1 MALPGID
8 QETNSV
14 SSTRLTPL
22 RQNKDAS
29 RGQVPS
35 ELRRPGVPLL
45 QMWVKGSQAEMG
57 DQHGRMVREAGGYE
71 EILEYYPQ
79 MIENV
84 MAGDGG
90 PALRTVV
97 HLALQAS
104 LRLLERHRPPAYRER
119 ALAFA
124 EALGYPP
131 SLTRFLCMMDAFQNI
146 VGLASH
152 LGIGA
157 SRRIAAL
164 AARPACSTLI
174 VWGRAS
180 ADGQVRQ
187 ARNFDLF
194 GAGLWDRHPAVV
206 FCTPQEGLRYGF
218 VTARGVDLPGVTVFN
233 EAGLSMTTHTCFHR
247 HVRFDGAGIVDL
259 GHEIIRRA
267 ESLDDA
273 VRIIR
278 ERPVAS
284 PWALSISSAREH
296 CGLVAEITGRN
307 VEVIRPAAG
316 RDFLAQTNRF
326 RSPILLKD
334 QVAPAPGF
342 VAHADGR
349 LAALDEAAAASQ
361 GRGGLG
367 RDDLMALLGSHH
379 EPEIGEERA
388 GGGVLGQCGSVQSV
402 VIEPE
407 QSCIHVS
414 VGPAPTGKG
423 PYVGVPWT
431 WDEPAGFH
439 EVACDTA
446 SISGAPD
453 EASRSRFSDGPAHQG
468 FEAYLDA
475 IRHHDRAAAST
486 EVARELERAVSL
498 DPDEPTY
505 RFLAGALALR
515 HGELDR
521 AMSHFGRGLARER
534 SPYRRGQ
541 LLLWSSRAAAARGD
555 RRIARDHRE
564 ELLRLEHPLL
574 ADYQTAARRD
584 AWRPV
589 PRRRYRGLQI
599 DPMLVDVIG

>member
-8 QETNSV
+8 QKTNIVNQS
-14 SSTRLTPL
+14 RP
-22 RQNKDAS
+22 RQAQEHS
-29 RGQVPS
+29 AAPREQSLHG
-35 ELRRPGVPLL
+35 LRRPGVPLL
-45 QMWVKGSQAEMG
+45 QMWVSGSQTEMG
-57 DQHGRMVREAGGYE
+57 AQHGRLVREAGGYE
-71 EILEYYPQ
+71 EILEYYPR
-79 MIENV
+79 MIEILL
-84 MAGDGG
+84 AGDRG
-90 PALRTVV
+90 PALRIAAR
-97 HLALQAS
+97 LAIGCS
-104 LRLLERHRPPAYRER
+104 LRLLERQRPPAYRER
-119 ALAFA
+119 ARAFVA
-124 EALGYPP
+124 ALGYPE
-131 SLTRFLCMMDAFQNI
+131 SHARFLCMMDVFQNL
-146 VGLASH
+146 VGLAGR
-152 LGIGA
+152 LGVGA
-157 SRRIAAL
+157 SRRISAR
-164 AARPACSTLI
+164 AARPACSTLMA
-174 VWGRAS
+174 WGRAS
-180 ADGQVRQ
+180 AGGQLRH

-206 FCTPQEGLRYGF
+206 FCTPRQGLRYGF

-233 EAGLSMTTHTCFHR
+233 EAGLSVTTQTCFHR
-247 HVRFDGAGIVDL
+247 QVRFDGIGVVDL

-284 PWALSISSAREH
+284 PWALSISSARERR
-296 CGLVAEITGRN
+296 GLVAEITAQQ
-307 VEVIRPAAG
+307 VEVVRPAAG

-326 RSPILLKD
+326 RSPAMLKH
-334 QVAPAPGF
+334 QIAPAPGF

-349 LAALDEAAAASQ
+349 LEALDEAAAASQ
-361 GRGGLG
+361 ARGGLG
-367 RDDLMALLGSHH
+367 RDELMALLGSHH

-388 GGGVLGQCGSVQSV
+388 AGGVLGQSGSVQSV

-414 VGPAPTGKG
+414 VGPTPTGKG
-423 PYVGVPWT
+423 PYVGLPWT
-431 WDEPAGFH
+431 WDEPVGCR
-439 EVACDTA
+439 EVACDVA

-453 EASRSRFSDGPAHQG
+453 EAGRSRFSDGPAREG

-475 IRHHDRAAAST
+475 VRHHDRAASSKQ
-486 EVARELERAVSL
+486 VARELERAVSL

-505 RFLAGALALR
+505 RFLAGAYALR

-521 AMSHFGRGLARER
+521 ATAHLGSGLEREH

-541 LLLWSSRAAAARGD
+541 LLLWASRAAAARSD
-555 RRIARDHRE
+555 RQTARAHRE

-584 AWRPV
+584 AWRLI
-589 PRRRYRGLQI
+589 PRTRYSGLQV